1 MHNTLRRGLRLAA
14 CTFALYAAIGG
25 ITAGEVKAHASL
37 IGTTPAYQAALETA
51 PETVELVFD
60 NLVEPGLVKVRL
72 KDATDTE
79 IGKGAL
85 IGTREPRNQV
95 QFNLPAHGDGSY
107 LITWV
112 SFAFDGHIISGTIPY
127 TVGAVADGNT
137 GPQSDGVSGDTGGTV
152 KPPTQTGSTN
162 KIIDVAEIQTR
173 FLSYVGFAA
182 LFGALLW
189 GWALGGTKHSRR
201 FARPDSLDDNR
212 DGNRDDNR
220 DGNRDEGGL
229 EPNGFAVA
237 ESGAQKDPTLENS
250 AQEGA
255 AGEGFVDKSGV
266 ALGTL
271 SRTVTGAQWVGL
283 TIIAVALVARGGVGV
298 WRFIDGGY
306 TFGETLRQTW
316 GGQLSGYVIA
326 IAAVALVSVLG
337 KNRPGI
343 MAAGVAVAAA
353 LSSSVGHAASENM
366 PGINSILMGVH
377 LIAAGTWV
385 GGVGILAYAATE
397 RTFASSRERWVE
409 LAPALKRVSGAFI
422 AAVVVLAATGIR
434 TAFVYSEEPLDGRW
448 GTALTAKLTLAVGA
462 GLIGLYHSRRG
473 ARGESLNKTTLVVEA
488 CLLTLVL
495 TAAAVLSVTTV

>member
-51 PETVELVFD
+51 PETVELIFD

-79 IGKGAL
+79 IGKGTL

-95 QFNLPAHGDGSY
+95 QFSLPTHGDGSY

-127 TVGAVADGNT
+127 TVGVVADGN
-137 GPQSDGVSGDTGGTV
+137 GPAQPDAAGGETGGTV

-201 FARPDSLDDNR
+201 FAGPDILDDNR
-212 DGNRDDNR
+212 DEDNR
-220 DGNRDEGGL
+220 KPKEFGL
-229 EPNGFAVA
+229 T
-237 ESGAQKDPTLENS
+237 ESGAQADSTEENPAQKD
-250 AQEGA
+250 AVGDA
-255 AGEGFVDKSGV
+255 FVDKSGV
-266 ALGTL
+266 AVDTL
-271 SRTVTGAQWVGL
+271 NRTASGARWVGL
-283 TIIAVALVARGGVGV
+283 AIIVAALVARGGVGV
-298 WRFIDGGY
+298 WRFFDGGY

-326 IAAVALVSVLG
+326 IAVVAVVAVLG

-343 MAAGVAVAAA
+343 TAAGVAVAAA

-397 RTFASSRERWVE
+397 RTFSSNRERWVE

-422 AAVVVLAATGIR
+422 AAVVVLAATGTR
-434 TAFVYSEEPLDGRW
+434 AAFVYNEEPLEGRW
-448 GTALTAKLTLAVGA
+448 GTTLTAKLTLAVGA

-473 ARGESLNKTTLVVEA
+473 ARGESLSKTTIVVEA

-495 TAAAVLSVTTV
+495 TAAAVLSVTAL